1 MAWQLRKV
9 IENKKEEYIMQ
20 DKSKVIFNNE
30 IDRKA
35 YRKAINSKKKYAR
48 KYGDDSNADYKVTIK
63 KNKYIGDM
71 LGVYDVRVAD
81 KPASVSNGN
90 KEEFDTDKGIIVGNI
105 RMGFGHYRISMAIAS
120 AANALGYVPYWMD
133 LNSYDNTT
141 CTKVIRAQNDLYSL
155 GSRLSQKS
163 RLFNRLVWEP
173 MNYEGFRK
181 LSYNASDQKNA
192 ELMAPVYKN
201 VPKNIPVIATHVWPA
216 QAAVHAGMKNVVN
229 AIPDNWPMALHL
241 SEGSIHTVQTHY
253 AYQGYRIL
261 NGMSGIKV
269 LNEMPADSLVYT
281 GHYIDHELVTNIEAD
296 CNARIARK
304 QNGKPMRFLL
314 TIGGAGAQKEIFA
327 HIIKYLIPYIK
338 KNKAVLYV
346 NVGDYKNVWDEL
358 IRDIPQMRELATEH
372 FDNWKDTKAFA
383 TKALSASQINNS
395 DVVTDN
401 NRDDNSKNI
410 TADNSSE
417 DTSDNITGIHGF
429 YHKNIFEA
437 VYCTREK
444 STVDVETVSVKQMF
458 KALFQND
465 QAVTVVITIVL
476 INTSVY
482 ITSNLVIY
490 FFKYDFGGADW
501 YNGYTLFNTFG
512 GAIQILSMMVL
523 FPLLRKFL
531 NTIKIFYVSFVMAI
545 AGYIVLFILIF
556 TSMSSVFILF
566 IPAFFIFAAN
576 GMLLVLT
583 TIFLANTVDYGEF
596 KNKRRDESV
605 IFSMQ
610 TFVVKLAS
618 GIAALVVSICL
629 SVCRLSSNTDVVT
642 DAVAGGS
649 VVGLRMTMTVIPVI
663 GLLIAVFYFHRK
675 YILTEQKMEEI
686 SERIKESH

>member
-35 YRKAINSKKKYAR
+35 YRKAINSKKKYTR

-141 CTKVIRAQNDLYSL
+141 CTKVIREQNDLYSL

-163 RLFNRLVWEP
+163 MLFNRLVWEP

-261 NGMSGIKV
+261 NGMDGNKV

-437 VYCTREK
+437 VYCTNLLMR
-444 STVDVETVSVKQMF
+444 SADVLVTKPSELAFYPVPKLFIKRVGGHEQWGAVHSAEIGDGTLECRDIPHTLQMIKLFMEDDTYIIDMCKNIKKNKQMG
-458 KALFQND
+458 
-465 QAVTVVITIVL
+465 I
-476 INTSVY
+476 
-482 ITSNLVIY
+482 
-490 FFKYDFGGADW
+490 
-501 YNGYTLFNTFG
+501 YNGAYE
-512 GAIQILSMMVL
+512 A
-523 FPLLRKFL
+523 
-531 NTIKIFYVSFVMAI
+531 
-545 AGYIVLFILIF
+545 
-556 TSMSSVFILF
+556 
-566 IPAFFIFAAN
+566 
-576 GMLLVLT
+576 
-583 TIFLANTVDYGEF
+583 
-596 KNKRRDESV
+596 
-605 IFSMQ
+605 
-610 TFVVKLAS
+610 VKLAVNMKKS
-618 GIAALVVSICL
+618 DI
-629 SVCRLSSNTDVVT
+629 
-642 DAVAGGS
+642 
-649 VVGLRMTMTVIPVI
+649 
-663 GLLIAVFYFHRK
+663 
-675 YILTEQKMEEI
+675 
-686 SERIKESH
+686 

>member
-1 MAWQLRKV
+1 MVWQLRKV
-9 IENKKEEYIMQ
+9 IDNKKEKYIMQ

-48 KYGDDSNADYKVTIK
+48 KYGDDSNADYRVTIK

-90 KEEFDTDKGIIVGNI
+90 KEEFETDKGIIVGNI

-120 AANALGYVPYWMD
+120 AANALGYIPYWMD

-201 VPKNIPVIATHVWPA
+201 VPKDIPVIATHVWPA

-241 SEGSIHTVQTHY
+241 TEGSIHTVQTHY

-261 NGMSGIKV
+261 NGMDGNKV

-281 GHYIDHELVTNIEAD
+281 GHYIDHELVANIEAD

-358 IRDIPQMRELATEH
+358 IKDIPQMRELATEH
-372 FDNWKDTKAFA
+372 FDNWKDMKAFA

-395 DVVTDN
+395 DVVTGN

-437 VYCTREK
+437 VYCTNLLMR
-444 STVDVETVSVKQMF
+444 SADVLVTKPSELAFYPVPKLFIKRVGGHEQWGAVHSAEIGDGTLECRDIPHTLQMIKLFMEDDTYITDMCKNIKKNKQMG
-458 KALFQND
+458 
-465 QAVTVVITIVL
+465 I
-476 INTSVY
+476 
-482 ITSNLVIY
+482 
-490 FFKYDFGGADW
+490 
-501 YNGYTLFNTFG
+501 YNGAYE
-512 GAIQILSMMVL
+512 A
-523 FPLLRKFL
+523 
-531 NTIKIFYVSFVMAI
+531 
-545 AGYIVLFILIF
+545 
-556 TSMSSVFILF
+556 
-566 IPAFFIFAAN
+566 
-576 GMLLVLT
+576 
-583 TIFLANTVDYGEF
+583 
-596 KNKRRDESV
+596 
-605 IFSMQ
+605 
-610 TFVVKLAS
+610 VKLA
-618 GIAALVVSICL
+618 
-629 SVCRLSSNTDVVT
+629 VT
-642 DAVAGGS
+642 MKKSD
-649 VVGLRMTMTVIPVI
+649 I
-663 GLLIAVFYFHRK
+663 
-675 YILTEQKMEEI
+675 
-686 SERIKESH
+686 